1 MTSAAACLTILPSDI
16 RLPSNHRV
24 TSIIISLQ
32 NWEFQ
37 IYNNNRSNSFIKDG
51 KLHIKPTL
59 TADQYGEDFLA
70 NGVLNLHGGAPAD
83 A

>member
-1 MTSAAACLTILPSDI
+1 MF
-16 RLPSNHRV
+16 
-24 TSIIISLQ
+24 SLQ

-37 IYNNNRSNSFIKDG
+37 IYNNNRSNSFVKDG

-59 TADQYGEDFLA
+59 TADQYGESFLA
-70 NGVLNLHGGAPAD
+70 NGVINLNGGAPAD